1 MRWYSRTGRRVWPH
15 EIAGFLRDNHVRN
28 GPTLAAF
35 WGAPQDGEEEAM
47 LTARGAT
54 DGGDSGRRLAGVAMT
69 RQNYLGAEEE
79 VELPAE
85 AASQLVEDL
94 EKPGALE

>member
-1 MRWYSRTGRRVWPH
+1 MARRRRRCLLH
-15 EIAGFLRDNHVRN
+15 
-28 GPTLAAF
+28 AAR
-35 WGAPQDGEEEAM
+35 
-47 LTARGAT
+47 LT
-54 DGGDSGRRLAGVAMT
+54 GGDSGRRLAGVAMT

-94 EKPGALE
+94 EKAGALE

>member
-1 MRWYSRTGRRVWPH
+1 MGRRVWPH
-15 EIAGFLRDNHVRN
+15 EIAGFLRDNHSRN

-54 DGGDSGRRLAGVAMT
+54 DAGDSARRLAGVAMA
-69 RQNYLGAEEE
+69 RQNYLGAED
-79 VELPAE
+79 E
-85 AASQLVEDL
+85 ATRRGASSSRILRKQARLSRV
-94 EKPGALE
+94 